1 MFIKT
6 WKLTLVKYNQTID
19 FIYISPVF
27 PLIFLFLGPI
37 QDIML
42 HLVVMSPQSSL
53 LCDSFLVFF
62 FVFWDLTVLANY
74 FVDGFSLW
82 ACWCFLMLRLRWIFR
97 KNTTEVKCPSY
108 CIMSG
113 VLGGLNHRH
122 LYSHSFGGWRSEIRM
137 PAWLGLGGDPPPDL
151 QMTIFSLYTC
161 MAFPPFMCVGKRDL
175 LL

>member
-62 FVFWDLTVLANY
+62 F
-74 FVDGFSLW
+74 
-82 ACWCFLMLRLRWIFR
+82 
-97 KNTTEVKCPSY
+97 
-108 CIMSG
+108 CI
-113 VLGGLNHRH
+113 LG
-122 LYSHSFGGWRSEIRM
+122 
-137 PAWLGLGGDPPPDL
+137 PDS
-151 QMTIFSLYTC
+151 T
-161 MAFPPFMCVGKRDL
+161 G
-175 LL
+175 